1 MIFLIEY
8 NRSEGKIVTSRDFD
22 DSQRREAEDSRLK
35 IELDLNSKGI
45 DHEVVLLEAAS
56 KDALRRTHRRYFEG
70 LRQILKYPMGI
81 FLNCTRNAVSAL
93 PPAFRKAEAMKDAKM
108 LVVPKALRRGIFDH
122 DISDKL
128 VSEEMA
134 ERYLEITPPVFSLI
148 PDYQLIINEIEQSYV
163 IGNDFSSLSASCVV
177 IERLLTQ
184 ARIALHK
191 YHNVI
196 NKLKGK
202 GWDKSI
208 NALKEW
214 GYLDKDFASELSAIY
229 REVRC
234 NYLHCGEIKCLRR
247 DALRAITAAYKLMT
261 MFIGFPEDLFSFTGA
276 IPPTCK
282 NEADPRFLEFYKPYY
297 VQEGNLGT
305 PCDLC

>member
-8 NRSEGKIVTSRDFD
+8 NRSEGQIVNSRDFD
-22 DSQRREAEDSRLK
+22 DSQRREAEDARLK
-35 IELDLNSKGI
+35 IELDLNSKGV

-148 PDYQLIINEIEQSYV
+148 PDYQLIINEVEQSYV

-202 GWDKSI
+202 
-208 NALKEW
+208 
-214 GYLDKDFASELSAIY
+214 DFASELSAIY
-229 REVRC
+229 TDVRC
-234 NYLHCGEIKCLRR
+234 KYLHCGEIKCLRR
-247 DALRAITAAYKLMT
+247 DALRAVAAAYKLMT
-261 MFIGFPEDLFSFTGA
+261 IFIGFPEELFSFTGV

-282 NEADPRFLEFYKPYY
+282 NETDPRFLEFYKPYY